1 MKTVNINN
9 EEYYEDRESICCNL
23 PVYFQTDLCVGCQ
36 EHCEYL
42 ITKVSIDFSKENI
55 LMLEDLLIGQLEMWQ
70 QESDEFSIDYCKKI
84 NKILTEIQ
92 EQI

>member
-1 MKTVNINN
+1 
-9 EEYYEDRESICCNL
+9 
-23 PVYFQTDLCVGCQ
+23 
-36 EHCEYL
+36 
-42 ITKVSIDFSKENI
+42 
-55 LMLEDLLIGQLEMWQ
+55 MLEDLLIGQLEMWQ